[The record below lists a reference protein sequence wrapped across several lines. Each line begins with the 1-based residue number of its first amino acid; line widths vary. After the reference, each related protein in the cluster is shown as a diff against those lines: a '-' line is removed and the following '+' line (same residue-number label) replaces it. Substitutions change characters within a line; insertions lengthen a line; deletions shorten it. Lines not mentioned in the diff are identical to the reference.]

1 MPEPAPNARMP
12 ERAPPMSRWLRDLGR
27 NLWSGARLVFGQ
39 PVTKLQFRIGVP
51 QLLVLFVLSAW
62 LDLAVDTVR
71 REPDAKFVL
80 TGLIA
85 EGFYGG
91 LLMLFAALLA
101 LIFRQPSFA
110 LALPVIVLS
119 SEWPLLLARML
130 SELAFGGSA
139 ESLGAVLR
147 AEQLILL
154 WSVFWLWRSAAV
166 SLSPKYPHYVLRSLG
181 AAILL
186 STPLWFAPALLPE
199 MQWWERPPQESPRDA
214 RFPSPA
220 SEKVLSAQQELF
232 DKALDDLADE
242 RRAVTDLY
250 FVGFAPY
257 AGEDVFRKDME
268 LARDLFDQRFDTAG
282 RSIVLIN
289 NPRTVL
295 EQPMA
300 TVTNLRAT
308 LKEIGATI
316 DRDDDVVMVY
326 LESHGARNHELA
338 VAFPPLE
345 LDQLTPETLRV
356 MLDEA
361 AIKWRIIVVSACYS
375 GGYIESLKDDFTLIL
390 TASATDRTSFGC
402 GTESNATYIADA
414 LFQHAFRFEDSFVK
428 AFAQA
433 RERIAQ
439 HEQEQKVSPPSD
451 PQIYVGYEMAAKLPK
466 LEATLRA
473 RRAGG
478 TI

>member
-1 MPEPAPNARMP
+1 MP
-12 ERAPPMSRWLRDLGR
+12 ERSSAMSQWLRDLGR
-27 NLWSGARLVFGQ
+27 NLRSGALLIFAQ
-39 PVTKLQFRIGVP
+39 PVSKLRFRIGVP
-51 QLLVLFVLSAW
+51 QLLVLFFFSAW
-62 LDLAVDTVR
+62 LDLAVDTLR
-71 REPDAKFVL
+71 REPGAAFVL
-80 TGLIA
+80 NGLIG

-91 LLMLFAALLA
+91 LLMLFSALLA
-101 LIFRQPSFA
+101 LILRQPSFA

-119 SEWPLLLARML
+119 SEWPLSLARMV
-130 SELAFGGSA
+130 SAVVFDGSA
-139 ESLGAVLR
+139 GWLGAALR
-147 AEQLILL
+147 ADEVILL

-166 SLSPKYPHYVLRSLG
+166 SLEPKHPHYALRSIG
-181 AAILL
+181 AAVLL
-186 STPLWFAPALLPE
+186 STPLWFAPALLPD
-199 MQWWERPPQESPRDA
+199 MAWWEAPAKEPSRDT

-220 SEKVLSAQQELF
+220 SEAVLSAQQELF

-242 RRAVTDLY
+242 RPQVTDLY

-257 AGEDVFRKDME
+257 AGEDVFRKDMD
-268 LARDLFDQRFDTAG
+268 LARDLFDQRFDTEG
-282 RSIVLIN
+282 RSIVLLN

-295 EQPMA
+295 HQPMA

-326 LESHGARNHELA
+326 LESHGGRDHRLA
-338 VAFPPLE
+338 AEFPPLE
-345 LDQLTPETLRV
+345 LEQLTPETLRT

-375 GGYIESLKDDFTLIL
+375 GGYIEPLKDEFTLIL

-402 GTESNATYIADA
+402 GTESNATYFADA
-414 LFQHAFRFEDSFVK
+414 LFQHALRFEDSFVK

-433 RERIAQ
+433 RERIAE
-439 HEQEQKVSPPSD
+439 HEREQNVSPPSD
-451 PQIYVGYEMAAKLPK
+451 PQIYVGDEMAAKLPK

-473 RRAGG
+473 RRSGG

>member
-1 MPEPAPNARMP
+1 
-12 ERAPPMSRWLRDLGR
+12 MSQWMRDLGR
-27 NLWSGARLVFGQ
+27 NLWSGALLVFGQ
-39 PVTKLQFRIGVP
+39 PVSKLRFRIGVP

-71 REPDAKFVL
+71 REPGAAFVL
-80 TGLIA
+80 RGLIG

-101 LIFRQPSFA
+101 LIFRQPSLT
-110 LALPVIVLS
+110 LALPVIILS
-119 SEWPLLLARML
+119 SEWPLLLARL
-130 SELAFGGSA
+130 VSAVAFDGSPG
-139 ESLGAVLR
+139 SLGAALR
-147 AEQLILL
+147 TDQLILL

-166 SLSPKYPHYVLRSLG
+166 SLEPKHPHYALRSIG

-186 STPLWFAPALLPE
+186 STPLWFAPVFLPD
-199 MQWWERPPQESPRDA
+199 MAWWEAPPQEAVRDT

-220 SEKVLSAQQELF
+220 SEVVLSAQQEIF
-232 DKALDDLADE
+232 DKALDDLGDE
-242 RRAVTDLY
+242 RPGVTDLY

-268 LARDLFDQRFDTAG
+268 LARELFDQRFDTEG
-282 RSIVLIN
+282 RSILLIN

-295 EQPMA
+295 QEPLA

-316 DRDDDVVMVY
+316 DRDDDVVTVY
-326 LESHGARNHELA
+326 LESHGGRDHRLA
-338 VAFPPLE
+338 VEFPPLE
-345 LDQLTPETLRV
+345 LDALTPETLRTL
-356 MLDEA
+356 LDEA

-375 GGYIESLKDDFTLIL
+375 GGYIEPLKDDFTLIL

-402 GTESNATYIADA
+402 GTESNATYFADA
-414 LFQHAFRFEDSFVK
+414 LFQHALRFEDSFVK
-428 AFAQA
+428 AFEKA
-433 RERIAQ
+433 RERIA
-439 HEQEQKVSPPSD
+439 EREKEQKMSPPSD
-451 PQIYVGYEMAAKLPK
+451 PQIYVGDEMAVKLPK
-466 LEATLRA
+466 LEAALRA
-473 RRAGG
+473 RRAGA

>member
-1 MPEPAPNARMP
+1 MPEPVPNARMP
-12 ERAPPMSRWLRDLGR
+12 EPAPPMSRWLRDLGR
-27 NLWSGARLVFGQ
+27 NLWSGAKLVFGQ

-71 REPDAKFVL
+71 REPGAKFVL

-91 LLMLFAALLA
+91 LLMLFAALLS
-101 LIFRQPSFA
+101 LIFRQPSYA
-110 LALPVIVLS
+110 LALPVIVLA

-130 SELAFGGSA
+130 SELAFDGSA

-166 SLSPKYPHYVLRSLG
+166 SLSPKYPHYALRSVG

-186 STPLWFAPALLPE
+186 STPLWFAPAFLPE
-199 MQWWERPPQESPRDA
+199 MAWWQPQEPARDA

-232 DKALDDLADE
+232 DNALDDLADE
-242 RRAVTDLY
+242 RRGVTDLY

-282 RSIVLIN
+282 RSIMLIN

-316 DRDDDVVMVY
+316 DRDDDVVMLY
-326 LESHGARNHELA
+326 LESHGGRNHELA

-345 LDQLTPETLRV
+345 LDQLTPETLRAL
-356 MLDEA
+356 LDDA
-361 AIKWRIIVVSACYS
+361 DIKWRIIVVSACYS
-375 GGYIESLKDDFTLIL
+375 GGYIEPLKDDFTLIL
-390 TASATDRTSFGC
+390 TASATGRTSFGC
-402 GTESNATYIADA
+402 GSESNATYFADA
-414 LFQHAFRFEDSFVK
+414 LFQHALRFEDSFVK

-433 RERIAQ
+433 RERIAA
-439 HEQEQKVSPPSD
+439 HEQEQKRSPPSD
-451 PQIYVGYEMAAKLPK
+451 PQMYVGDEMATKLPK

-473 RRAGG
+473 RRASG